1 MSSNILYIVIGDVGH
16 SPRTLLH
23 VEESLKLKSANK
35 VGCLALLESSIPNT
49 IQTDKKFCFYDLK
62 SLNIAK
68 GSVFYPIFAAFK
80 FVLLSVYIL
89 WFLLW
94 ESPIS
99 WDVVVCQNPPGVP
112 LFLLLFFSKFVCR
125 NPFRWIID
133 WHNLGYSLLPHRN
146 AMLRAIYKY
155 IELRIG
161 IFADCHLTVTQG
173 LKDYLVQQGFPRHA
187 RVSSIFVARDYPR
200 TPIPAPLSRAE
211 LEARLSAIEPDFW
224 KSTSVPIRE
233 IFSKN
238 PKIILSATSWTPDED
253 FNTLLQSIDRLEHSN
268 LLSQHLLVVITGK
281 GPLKNA
287 FIRHLESKKS
297 SWKNTTFVLGWFSLL
312 DYYSLLSAAD
322 LGISFHVSS
331 SGLDFPM
338 KIIDMVSCNTPQI
351 AALEFQC
358 LKEGISSLHTN
369 TKLLAF
375 SNEDTLTNIICSI
388 SKSASYIPQVN
399 PRSLSFS
406 SHWRGYMNAVFPD
419 ALKTN

>member
-1 MSSNILYIVIGDVGH
+1 M
-16 SPRTLLH
+16 
-23 VEESLKLKSANK
+23 
-35 VGCLALLESSIPNT
+35 
-49 IQTDKKFCFYDLK
+49 
-62 SLNIAK
+62 
-68 GSVFYPIFAAFK
+68 
-80 FVLLSVYIL
+80 
-89 WFLLW
+89 
-94 ESPIS
+94 
-99 WDVVVCQNPPGVP
+99 
-112 LFLLLFFSKFVCR
+112 
-125 NPFRWIID
+125 
-133 WHNLGYSLLPHRN
+133 YS
-146 AMLRAIYKY
+146 YS
-155 IELRIG
+155 
-161 IFADCHLTVTQG
+161 Q
-173 LKDYLVQQGFPRHA
+173 
-187 RVSSIFVARDYPR
+187 
-200 TPIPAPLSRAE
+200 